1 MLWKVAV
8 GMIEGFDVFL
18 LGQSIVTLFAI
29 FDPIGA
35 ISIFSAL
42 TQNMSVGER
51 RDIINKS
58 CIVSAAILFTFAL
71 AGNLL
76 FGALGITVT
85 DFKIVGG
92 IILLIFS
99 VQYVLGRSEARY
111 GKAEQ
116 EDIAVFPLATPL
128 LAGPG
133 SISVVL
139 LMEDF
144 LLKAIVITIVVAIT
158 WLALYVGTGV
168 LKVMGRQG
176 SSVVSRIM
184 GLIIGAIAVRFIR
197 EGLEEIQR
205 PR

>member
-1 MLWKVAV
+1 
-8 GMIEGFDVFL
+8 MIEGLDLFL

-35 ISIFSAL
+35 IPIVSTL
-42 TQNMSVGER
+42 TQHMSAGER

-58 CIVSAAILFTFAL
+58 CIVSAAVLLTFAL

-76 FGALGITVT
+76 FNVLGITIT

-99 VQYVLGRSEARY
+99 VQYVLGRSEKTN
-111 GKAEQ
+111 GKAGQ

-139 LMEDF
+139 LMDGLF
-144 LLKAIVITIVVAIT
+144 LKVIVIAVVVAIT
-158 WLALYVGTGV
+158 WLALYVGTSV
-168 LKVMGRQG
+168 LKVMGTQG

-197 EGLEEIQR
+197 EGLEEFQR

>member
-1 MLWKVAV
+1 
-8 GMIEGFDVFL
+8 MIEGLNIDTFL

-29 FDPIGA
+29 FDPVGA
-35 ISIFSAL
+35 VPIFSAL
-42 TQNMSVGER
+42 TQDLSVGER

-58 CIVSAAILFTFAL
+58 CLVSAAILLTFAL
-71 AGNLL
+71 AGSIL
-76 FGALGITVT
+76 FSILGITLT

-99 VQYVLGRSEARY
+99 IEYVMGRSEKRY
-111 GKAEQ
+111 EKVKQ
-116 EDIAVFPLATPL
+116 EDISVFPLATPL

-139 LMEDF
+139 LMDNI
-144 LLKAIVITIVVAIT
+144 LLKLVVIVVVVAIA
-158 WLALYVGTGV
+158 WLALYLGTGV

-197 EGLEEIQR
+197 EGLAEIQR

>member
-1 MLWKVAV
+1 
-8 GMIEGFDVFL
+8 MIEGFSIDALL

-35 ISIFSAL
+35 IPIFSAL

-58 CIVSAAILFTFAL
+58 CLVSAGILLTFAL

-76 FGALGITVT
+76 FSALAITLT

-99 VQYVLGRSEARY
+99 IEYVLGRSEKQYQKMA
-111 GKAEQ
+111 Q

-139 LMEDF
+139 LMEDMV
-144 LLKAIVITIVVAIT
+144 LKLVVIVVVVAIA

-168 LKVMGRQG
+168 LKVIGRHG

-197 EGLEEIQR
+197 EGLEEVQR